1 MDGMHPPPILRV
13 ADRVALLGGVARSTR
28 LLDEGHSKHHLA
40 RAVEKGLLFRVQ
52 RNWVAVPGAD
62 PLLVAA
68 ARTGVVL
75 SCVTAARRLKLWIA
89 ESPELP
95 HVAYRGSGRV
105 RGPAAVV
112 HWQRPVVPRHPDAL
126 EDGVENVLMTVA
138 ACQPYERART
148 VWDSALNQRLIDVEV
163 LRRLP
168 WTGAARR
175 LAHESSPWADSGLE
189 TIFIVRLRW
198 LHLPVRLQIW
208 IAGHRVDVLIGERL
222 VVQIDGAHHV
232 GAQRTSDIDHDAQ
245 LMLMGYHVIRVG
257 YAQVMHQWED
267 VQERIMHAIAQ
278 GLHKA

>member
-1 MDGMHPPPILRV
+1 MDGMHPPPILRI

-126 EDGVENVLMTVA
+126 EDGVKNVLMTVA

-198 LHLPVRLQIW
+198 LHLPVRLQI
-208 IAGHRVDVLIGERL
+208 
-222 VVQIDGAHHV
+222 
-232 GAQRTSDIDHDAQ
+232 
-245 LMLMGYHVIRVG
+245 
-257 YAQVMHQWED
+257 
-267 VQERIMHAIAQ
+267 
-278 GLHKA
+278 